1 MKDSPVPDTSTG
13 LLRNLAQ
20 GPDASRWTEFA
31 RLYEPVARYYLAGM
45 RRAHPSLRP
54 DLDDD
59 VVQETFV
66 FLVQAFPQG
75 KYDRSKGAFHSFFRG
90 VLENMARNLV
100 KARDRVEL
108 SDALPERA
116 EEAPDDDDAMRRELL
131 RALLGRLFASASLSG
146 RSAAIVR
153 RMLDGETVVD
163 LAREYGLTPND
174 IHQLAFRVRARLR
187 EMRRELERRGG
198 DDLVGLLEALAIEEA
213 APAAP
218 DPRA

>member
-1 MKDSPVPDTSTG
+1 MKDTPVPDTSTG

-59 VVQETFV
+59 V
-66 FLVQAFPQG
+66 VQAFPQG

-153 RMLDGETVVD
+153 RMLDGETVAD